1 MKNKIKKKKK
11 TAKLSKAKNI
21 EKFISIELIEKLN
34 ENKKFENRKINQYPR
49 IFFIMI
55 FLINPNFQSNTEN

>member
-34 ENKKFENRKINQYPR
+34 ENKKFENRKINQYSR